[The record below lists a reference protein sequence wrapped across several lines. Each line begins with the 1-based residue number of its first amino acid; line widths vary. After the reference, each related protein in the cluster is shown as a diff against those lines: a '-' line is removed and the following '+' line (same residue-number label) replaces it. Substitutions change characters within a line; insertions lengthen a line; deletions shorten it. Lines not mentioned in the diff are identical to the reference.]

1 MKKNRLL
8 YRLVVIELVLIYL
21 VVLAGSVVRSTGSG
35 MGCPDWPKCFGYY
48 IPPTQE
54 SQVDFIAENAY
65 KKGQFIIHEK
75 KMMRA
80 KSNFISSDTFD
91 PNQWEVYTK
100 HDYNIFNPVHTWIEY
115 INRLLGALAGL
126 PMLLIA
132 FFSLA
137 YLKRMK
143 MIPMLGFSGLVMLG
157 LVAWLGKLVVDG
169 NLIPGQITLHMI
181 GAMSIIAI
189 LVGLFALLEKSR
201 EELLT
206 LDRGTGK
213 LLGLSLVLLLMQI
226 IMGTQV
232 REEIDIISKQ
242 LLGEQRYTWIEM
254 LSTKFYIHRSS
265 SIALLLLNFYLM
277 YRNKIS
283 ENKLRGIPALF
294 GLTAASAVVGIVLT
308 YAGVP
313 ATFQPPHLVLAMLMF
328 GLNFY
333 LWLIHQLS
341 RTQDSVED
349 SVKQDLRMA
358 TPAIFSTM
366 DKKN

>member
-1 MKKNRLL
+1 MKKGSLL
-8 YRLVVIELVLIYL
+8 FTLVKVELVLIFL

-54 SQVDFIAENAY
+54 QQVDFQANKSY
-65 KKGQFIIHEK
+65 KKGQFIIHDE

-80 KSNFISSDTFD
+80 VADFNSGAEFD
-91 PNQWEVYTK
+91 ASYWEVYDK

-132 FFSLA
+132 FFSLS

-143 MIPMLGFSGLVMLG
+143 IIPMLAFSALIMLG

-181 GAMSIIAI
+181 GAMSIIAL
-189 LVGLFALLEKSR
+189 LVALYAFLEKTR
-201 EELLT
+201 EELLV
-206 LDRGTGK
+206 LDRSTGNILGFS
-213 LLGLSLVLLLMQI
+213 LLLLLMQI
-226 IMGTQV
+226 ILGTQV
-232 REEIDIISKQ
+232 REEIDVINKQ
-242 LLGEQRYTWIEM
+242 LLGTQRDIWIDM
-254 LSTKFYIHRSS
+254 LSSKFYVHRSS
-265 SIALLLLNFYLM
+265 SIALLLLNFYLFK
-277 YRNKIS
+277 RNRTA
-283 ENKLRGIPALF
+283 ENSLKGIPLLF
-294 GLTAASAVVGIVLT
+294 GLIISSALIGIVLS

-313 ATFQPPHLVLAMLMF
+313 AGFHPPHLLVALLAF

-333 LWLIHQLS
+333 LWLIHKLS
-341 RTQDSVED
+341 RTSETGEE
-349 SVKQDLRMA
+349 SVKQRVDLE
-358 TPAIFSTM
+358 TPPLFSSFE
-366 DKKN
+366 KKS